1 MDFYLS
7 LKQLVPRWKKIIL
20 IFFSFPYYVYAI
32 FPSLF
37 LCHRDTGSHV
47 LRQWPHTL
55 QEPESPH
62 HSHEGEQPWRLTWH
76 TFDVV
81 WARSKSLLYILRL
94 GAGIIAPNNHHQK
107 SLFSWSIEAHEYADR
122 KGSPESRRALMQ
134 EVGNTIAGAISLSR
148 QSRAQA
154 NSLP

>member
-20 IFFSFPYYVYAI
+20 MFFSFPYYVYAI

-55 QEPESPH
+55 QELESPH
-62 HSHEGEQPWRLTWH
+62 HSQEGEQPWRLTWH

-122 KGSPESRRALMQ
+122 KGSPESRGALMQ
-134 EVGNTIAGAISLSR
+134 EVGDTIAGAISLSR